1 MVHPT
6 KMIVSFLLLALSTVV
21 RAITLPDSYDV
32 TWTTQSK
39 NSAGSMPLGGG
50 DLGLN
55 VWAENNTILFY
66 IAKGGTFDEN
76 NSMLKLGRVRLTMDP
91 NPFVG
96 NGTFRQTLKLN
107 DGYILFQGDGNST
120 LKIWVDV
127 FNPVVHVDLQ
137 SSKKLALSATYEN
150 WRYQDRVM
158 NLKGKNRAEQE
169 QSSRSAANWTTYADA
184 TQFYKGGI
192 ANIHHNS
199 NATVFDFTVAQQH
212 LQEYAG
218 TMYNPLAGNTFG
230 LWMYSPD
237 LVPGETSQGHYIN
250 TTFHSWTLQ
259 SSQAKSSYHLQ
270 IVAGQGQE
278 DSAASFQAK
287 LDSVAQSAGN
297 NSQDATIDW
306 WHQFWD
312 RSYIIINE
320 EAGQSDGAFQVG
332 KNYQIFRYMQGCNA
346 FSDWP
351 LRFNGGLW
359 TFDPVFVNP
368 DAAFTP
374 DYRRWTGG
382 TFTAQNQRLVY
393 WPLLKSG
400 DFDLMTSQF
409 EYYRRITGTARLR
422 GNVYFGINGTV
433 FTEQMDNYGL
443 PSPKEY
449 NGNSSPDNPRR
460 DSYPVGMEFN
470 TWLAFLQDTANEF
483 LDMILQANLF
493 IGEDVSPYME
503 FIEHQIM
510 WFDLFYQQEHAKSDV
525 FNRTGLNYASDDG
538 SGPLV
543 IFPGS
548 GAETYKTAYNP
559 SSTISGLKKIISDLL
574 QVAPNYQVG
583 NTSYY
588 EGLLQRIPET
598 PLRFQQGYPCI
609 SPAQG
614 YSRIQNTE
622 IPQLYPVFPWGEY
635 GLGMP
640 NLDYAINTY
649 MYDTETQDFH
659 LNNGWTQDVIWM
671 ARMGLTA
678 QAKNMTLDR
687 WSDSKIYRFP
697 VFKGP
702 NFDWSPD
709 INHYGSASI
718 ALQEMLLQTFAAN
731 NTQLRLMGA
740 WPADWN
746 VSFKL
751 HAPMNT
757 TITGKVVQGAMEDLK
772 VVPESRV
779 KDVVYGDA

>member
-1 MVHPT
+1 MSRT
-6 KMIVSFLLLALSTVV
+6 AGMNSYFLVLAFVTLAI
-21 RAITLPDSYDV
+21 AITLPASYDV
-32 TWTTQSK
+32 TWTTQSR
-39 NSAGSMPLGGG
+39 NSSESMPLGGG

-76 NSMLKLGRVRLTMDP
+76 NSMLKLGRVRLEMEP

-96 NGTFRQTLKLN
+96 NNSFSQTLKLN
-107 DGYILFQGDGNST
+107 DGYILFRGAQNST

-127 FNPVVHVDLQ
+127 FNPVIHVELQ
-137 SSKKLALSATYEN
+137 SSKDVALNATYEN
-150 WRYQDRVM
+150 WRYEDRIM
-158 NLKGKNRAEQE
+158 GLKGTTRAEQE
-169 QSSRSAANWTTYADA
+169 QSSRASGNWTTFGDD
-184 TQFYKGGI
+184 TEFYNGGVR
-192 ANIHHNS
+192 NVHHNQKT
-199 NATVFDFTVAQQH
+199 TVFDFTVAQQH
-212 LQEYAG
+212 LQEYSG

-230 LWMYSPD
+230 LWMHSPD
-237 LVPGETSQGHYIN
+237 LEPGEISSGNYVN
-250 TTFHSWTLQ
+250 TTFRSWKLQ
-259 SSQAKSSYHLQ
+259 SSKAKSSYNLK
-270 IVAGQGQE
+270 IVAGQSQE
-278 DSAASFQAK
+278 DNAEGFHTK
-287 LDSVAQSAGN
+287 LGSLAQSTA
-297 NSQDATIDW
+297 NSSHAATMNW
-306 WHQFWD
+306 WHEFWD
-312 RSYIIINE
+312 RSYIIVNE
-320 EAGQSDGAFQVG
+320 EAGQSDASFQVG

-382 TFTAQNQRLVY
+382 TFTAQNQRLLY

-400 DFDLMTSQF
+400 DFDLLTTQF
-409 EYYRRITGTARLR
+409 EYYRRITATARLR
-422 GNVYFGINGTV
+422 GNVYWGINATV

-449 NGNSSPDNPRR
+449 NSYSSPENPRR
-460 DSYPVGMEFN
+460 DSFPIGIEFN
-470 TWLAFLQDTANEF
+470 TWLEYLQDTANEF

-493 IGEDVSPYME
+493 IGADVSPYME
-503 FIEHQIM
+503 FIEHQII
-510 WFDLFYQQEHAKSDV
+510 WFDLFYQQEHAKTDV
-525 FNRTGLNYASDDG
+525 FNRTGLNYAHDNG
-538 SGPLV
+538 AGQLV

-548 GAETYKTAYNP
+548 GAETYKSAYNP
-559 SSTISGLKKIISDLL
+559 SSTISGLRKIIMDLL

-583 NTSYY
+583 NTTYY

-598 PLRFQQGYPCI
+598 PLRFQQGHPCI

-649 MYDTETQDFH
+649 LYDTETQKFH
-659 LNNGWTQDVIWM
+659 KNEGWTQDVIWM
-671 ARMGLTA
+671 ARMGLTSL
-678 QAKNMTLDR
+678 AKNMTLER
-687 WSDSKIYRFP
+687 WSDSLIYRFP

-702 NFDWSPD
+702 HFDWVPD

-718 ALQEMLLQTFAAN
+718 GLQEMLLQTFAAN

-740 WPADWN
+740 WPANWD
-746 VSFKL
+746 VRFKL

-757 TITGKVVQGAMEDLK
+757 TVTGKIVGGAMQNLEVL
-772 VVPESRV
+772 PESRL
-779 KDVVYGDA
+779 KDVVYGTS